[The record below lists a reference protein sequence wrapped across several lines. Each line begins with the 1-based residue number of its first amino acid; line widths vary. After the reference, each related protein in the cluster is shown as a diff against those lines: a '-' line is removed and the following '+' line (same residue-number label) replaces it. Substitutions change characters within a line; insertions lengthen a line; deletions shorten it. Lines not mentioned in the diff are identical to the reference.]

1 MVLTLG
7 TALTAQTNQPVDI
20 VQSARTAVERLEKAE
35 YALVETMFSAKLR
48 EKFPEAKLR
57 QTWEGLHRKAGR
69 LQHTAEPISKVKD
82 NLRRV
87 VIPAQFEKSKME
99 IELVFNADGQIAGL
113 LLHRK

>member
-7 TALTAQTNQPVDI
+7 TALTAQTSQPVDI
-20 VQSARTAVERLEKAE
+20 VQSARVATERMEKAE
-35 YALVETMFSAKLR
+35 YAVVMTMFSARLR

-57 QTWEGLHRKAGR
+57 QTWESLHRRAGR

-99 IELVFNADGQIAGL
+99 IEWVFNADGQIAGL